1 MIFFLKNPL
10 STQTKRVFSL
20 DKKRHLQ
27 IESIRVYTFN
37 MSLFIAADH
46 RGFELKNKLI
56 EYLQEQ
62 NIRVED
68 IGNYEYD
75 PLDDNPDFAQR
86 LAQAVLQKPDSM
98 GIVICGSGVG
108 VCITT
113 NRFKGIR
120 CALSFKKEQ
129 VEHARQNDHINVLS
143 IPSDYIDFEMA
154 KELVNIFLKT
164 KPVEEEKYLRRMK
177 KMDALI
183 DTPIKTTI

>member
-1 MIFFLKNPL
+1 
-10 STQTKRVFSL
+10 
-20 DKKRHLQ
+20 
-27 IESIRVYTFN
+27 

-62 NIRVED
+62 NTRVED

-75 PLDDNPDFAQR
+75 PLDDYPDFAQR

-108 VCITT
+108 VCIAT

-129 VEHARQNDHINVLS
+129 VEHGRQNDHINVLA
-143 IPSDYIDFEMA
+143 IPSDYIDIETA
-154 KELVNIFLKT
+154 KELVDVFLKT
-164 KPVEEEKYLRRMK
+164 QPILEEKYERRIK
-177 KMDALI
+177 KLDTAI
-183 DTPIKTTI
+183 DTPLEKKI

>member
-1 MIFFLKNPL
+1 
-10 STQTKRVFSL
+10 
-20 DKKRHLQ
+20 LQ
-27 IESIRVYTFN
+27 NESEGVYTFN

-86 LAQAVLQKPDSM
+86 LAQAVLQKPDSK

-108 VCITT
+108 VCIAT

-143 IPSDYIDFEMA
+143 IPSDYIDLEMA
-154 KELVNIFLKT
+154 KQLVDVFLKT
-164 KPVEEEKYLRRMK
+164 QPIEEEKYQRRIK
-177 KMDALI
+177 KMDATI
-183 DTPIKTTI
+183 DTLIKTMV

>member
-1 MIFFLKNPL
+1 
-10 STQTKRVFSL
+10 
-20 DKKRHLQ
+20 
-27 IESIRVYTFN
+27 

-56 EYLQEQ
+56 EYLQES

-75 PLDDNPDFAQR
+75 PLDDYPDFAQR

-108 VCITT
+108 VCIAT

-129 VEHARQNDHINVLS
+129 VEHGRKNDHINVLS
-143 IPSDYIDFEMA
+143 IPSDYIDLETA
-154 KELVNIFLKT
+154 KQLVDIFLKT
-164 KPVEEEKYLRRMK
+164 QPIVEEKYQRRVHK
-177 KMDALI
+177 LDSF
-183 DTPIKTTI
+183 TETTIKTSV